1 MPSSAMKGAG
11 TLDTTPAPC
20 FYEVSRCQRKAGSE
34 GAHMVRVERQGEL
47 AIWIV
52 DRPQR
57 RNAMDWATMQA
68 FAQTVE
74 EAVRDPELR
83 VVILTGAAGAFLSG
97 ADLYEMAHYR
107 TEADGYRLGQVMGE
121 ALRRLEEAPWISIAA
136 INGPARGGGV
146 EVALACDL
154 RVMAEDA
161 DLAFVQVTW
170 ALIPGWGGGQRLRRR
185 VGPGR
190 ALELLLTA
198 RRISA
203 EEAFRLGL
211 VERIAPAGQALAEA
225 LALAR
230 EILRWDPEAV
240 RAIKAVI
247 QDGDSLPFQEALQ
260 LERERFARLWAAP
273 AHWVAL
279 EHFFQRNRGD
289 PDPDRRV

>member
-1 MPSSAMKGAG
+1 MYGAATYLLMRQNLNPG
-11 TLDTTPAPC
+11 P
-20 FYEVSRCQRKAGSE
+20 E
-34 GAHMVRVERQGEL
+34 GVCMLRVERQGEL

-57 RNAMDWATMQA
+57 RNAMDWATMEA

-74 EAVRDPELR
+74 EAVRDPGLR
-83 VVILTGAAGAFLSG
+83 VVILTGAERAFLSG

-121 ALRRLEEAPWISIAA
+121 ALRRLEEASWISIAA

-170 ALIPGWGGGQRLRRR
+170 ALTPGWGGGQRLRRR

-198 RRISA
+198 RRIGA

-211 VERIAPAGQALAEA
+211 VERVAPAGQALAEA
-225 LALAR
+225 LTLAR

-247 QDGDSLPFQEALQ
+247 RDGDSLPFREALQ
-260 LERERFARLWAAP
+260 IERERFARLWAAP
-273 AHWVAL
+273 AHWAAL
-279 EHFFQRNRGD
+279 ERFLQRNRGS
-289 PDPDRRV
+289 PDPGHGA